1 MKQTNKEEIGRNIIE
16 PTANKRE
23 KLKSLR
29 ENLKLFLIK
38 SMNGREKVKID
49 KTGAISFKT
58 FPYALENNE
67 LFSTMYNKVENKLLK
82 FVPVVSTSAEKD
94 LKELEEIM
102 KQLESM
108 RKKGIKWSRV

>member
-1 MKQTNKEEIGRNIIE
+1 
-16 PTANKRE
+16 
-23 KLKSLR
+23 
-29 ENLKLFLIK
+29 
-38 SMNGREKVKID
+38 MNGREKVKID

-58 FPYALENNE
+58 FPNAVENIE
-67 LFSTMYNKVENKLLK
+67 LFKTMYKKVQNKIVK
-82 FVPVVSTSAEKD
+82 FVPLVSTSAEKD